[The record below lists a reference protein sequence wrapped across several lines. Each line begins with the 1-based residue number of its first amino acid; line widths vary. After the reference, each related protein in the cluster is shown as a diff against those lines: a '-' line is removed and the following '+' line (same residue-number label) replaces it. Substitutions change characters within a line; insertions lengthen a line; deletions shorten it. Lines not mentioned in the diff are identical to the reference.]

1 LNSYRPAR
9 ALPHLVLVGG
19 GHSHV
24 QVLKRHRERP
34 FAARVSIVLDQPE
47 SVYSGMVPGFVAG
60 QYTAADL
67 TIDVWALARTAN
79 VRVID
84 GAATRIDTERGR
96 IEVAGR
102 APVAFDTVSIDIGS
116 TVAGLDLPGVRE
128 HALATR
134 PIGQFV
140 ARLDARLAARAD
152 SSLSDAHDNAPIVV
166 VGAGAA
172 GMELAWCLRAR
183 TKRPV
188 VLVGAP
194 SPVWSWSQARRK
206 DDVKLVTGK
215 VLEVNAQGARLDSGE
230 TLEAALVVWATGASA
245 LPLGA
250 ASDLPC
256 DNGYICVDP
265 TLQVEGH
272 PNVYAVGDCARVL
285 DARTGKSVPK
295 AGVYAVREGPVLCA
309 NLDARLTD
317 TAQQPY
323 VPQRDFLALLNRG
336 DGTAVGKRS
345 GLTFAGPWV
354 WRLKDRIDRRFMAM
368 FQVIDAQGGP
378 VQMVG
383 AAAMPDMACGG
394 CAAKVGPA
402 ELHRALAALP
412 VAPPDPTVELGLAKP
427 DDAAVVRIPG
437 TDVRIGLTVD
447 AFTAFCDD
455 PWVVGRVAATNAVN
469 DLYVKGIEPRWAL
482 AMVAVPDEPGVLEEV
497 MSGMRSTLDAL
508 GISLVGGH
516 SVRADVLS
524 VGLSVTGTLEGAADA
539 AGASG
544 NGSPVLR
551 TGGAADG
558 DVLLLTRGLGSGVLL
573 RANGFGWARGAHVRE
588 AMRWMA
594 RPHRDAARALRGLE
608 VHDATDVTGFGLYG
622 HLAGMLARSS
632 PTLTADIEIAQLPL
646 YSGVS
651 DLFAAGV
658 RSTFHAQNA
667 RGVPGVPVSGPARHT
682 HGMAEIGFDPQTA
695 GPLLLVVPESA
706 VADVVAALA
715 AVDEPA
721 IRIGTVRFG
730 ATEIVLH

>member
-1 LNSYRPAR
+1 MNASTKPL

-19 GHSHV
+19 GHTHV

-60 QYTAADL
+60 QYTATDL
-67 TIDVWALARTAN
+67 TLDVWALARTAN

-102 APVAFDTVSIDIGS
+102 APVAFDTASIDIGS

-140 ARLDARLAARAD
+140 ARLDARLASAGSPLA
-152 SSLSDAHDNAPIVV
+152 DAHDNAPIVV

-188 VLVGAP
+188 VLIGDPA
-194 SPVWSWSQARRK
+194 PVWAWSQARRP

-215 VLEVNAQGARLDSGE
+215 VSEVSAQGVRLDSGE

-256 DNGYICVDP
+256 DNGYICVGP

-285 DARTGKSVPK
+285 DPRTKKPIPK

-309 NLDARLTD
+309 NLDARLTG

-336 DGTAVGKRS
+336 DGTAVGKRA

-368 FQVIDAQGGP
+368 FQMIDAQGGP
-378 VQMVG
+378 VQMAG
-383 AAAMPDMACGG
+383 TPAMQDMACGG

-402 ELHRALAALP
+402 ELHSALASLP
-412 VAPPDPTVELGLAKP
+412 AAPPDPTVELGLAKP

-524 VGLSVTGTLEGAADA
+524 VGLSVTGTMTAATGAEHSA
-539 AGASG
+539 
-544 NGSPVLR
+544 PR
-551 TGGAADG
+551 TGGAAGG

-594 RPHRDAARALRGLE
+594 RSHRNAARALRGLE
-608 VHDATDVTGFGLYG
+608 IHDATDVTGFGLYG
-622 HLAGMLARSS
+622 HLAGMLTRGAT
-632 PTLTADIEIAQLPL
+632 TLSADLEIAQLPL
-646 YSGVS
+646 YAGVS
-651 DLFAAGV
+651 ELFTAGV

-667 RGVPGVPVSGPARHT
+667 RGVPGVAVSGPARHA
-682 HGMAEIGFDPQTA
+682 HRLAEIGFDPQTA
-695 GPLLLVVPESA
+695 GPLLLAVPEAA
-706 VADVVAALA
+706 VAGVITALA
-715 AVDEPA
+715 DAGEPTT
-721 IRIGTVRFG
+721 RIGTLRVG
-730 ATEIVLH
+730 PLEIVLR

>member
-1 LNSYRPAR
+1 LNASSTAR

-24 QVLKRHRERP
+24 HVLKRHRERP
-34 FAARVSIVLDQPE
+34 FAARVSIVLDYPE
-47 SVYSGMVPGFVAG
+47 AVYSGMVPGFVAG

-116 TVAGLDLPGVRE
+116 TVAGLDLPGVRA

-140 ARLDARLAARAD
+140 ARVDARLAE
-152 SSLSDAHDNAPIVV
+152 DAHDNAPIVV

-183 TKRPV
+183 TKKPV
-188 VLVGAP
+188 VLIGEPAA
-194 SPVWSWSQARRK
+194 VWAWSQARSPDNTQLLKGR
-206 DDVKLVTGK
+206 VIEVTSGG
-215 VLEVNAQGARLDSGE
+215 VRLSSGERLD
-230 TLEAALVVWATGASA
+230 AALVVWATGAAA

-256 DNGYICVDP
+256 DNGYICVGP

-285 DARTGKSVPK
+285 DARTGKPVPK

-309 NLDARLTD
+309 NLDARLTG

-368 FQVIDAQGGP
+368 FQTIDAQGNPAEMG
-378 VQMVG
+378 G
-383 AAAMPDMACGG
+383 TAAMLDMACGG

-402 ELHRALAALP
+402 ELHSALAALP
-412 VAPPDPTVELGLAKP
+412 PAPADSSVELGLAKP
-427 DDAAVVRIPG
+427 DDAAIVRVPG
-437 TDVRIGLTVD
+437 SDVRLGLTVD

-469 DLYVKGIEPRWAL
+469 DLYVKAIEPRWAL

-524 VGLSVTGTLEGAADA
+524 VGLSVTGTIQATPGSDSAAPR
-539 AGASG
+539 S
-544 NGSPVLR
+544 
-551 TGGAADG
+551 GGATAG

-573 RANGFGWARGAHVRE
+573 RANGFGWARGVHVRE

-594 RPHRDAARALRGLE
+594 RPHRDAAAALCGLD

-632 PTLTADIEIAQLPL
+632 PTLTADIDVAQLPL
-646 YSGVS
+646 YPGVS
-651 DLFAAGV
+651 ELFIRGV

-667 RGVPGVPVSGPARHT
+667 RGVPGVPVIGPARYT

-706 VADVVAALA
+706 VEEVVAALA
-715 AVDEPA
+715 AVGEPA
-721 IRIGTVRFG
+721 IRVGILRFG